1 MVSYLSLLKLC
12 DENDNCNQYLIKYEL
27 QLKLTEITPLFNEL
41 KTYIEMELKK
51 YRTIFK
57 CIKKWNYLS
66 YIDGNLVLK

>member
-51 YRTIFK
+51 
-57 CIKKWNYLS
+57 
-66 YIDGNLVLK
+66 